1 MKEGQGIREY
11 TDVGQEGPNQSNNT
25 SGRCSI
31 FNAEFSRGL
40 SLGRDSRARQ
50 AHTVTIAGRHRQWT
64 CSSKNISKKHR
75 YNSQEPI
82 WVRLHCW
89 VNKRECRCVLAKNEM
104 TIHHTDRWLQR
115 LEIPQKRL
123 PDIQIVQLG
132 HSFLGQD
139 RQRVKRHTGTVI
151 NNFIRPPVTKT
162 RKHKYVRSLSKL
174 CKYKNCIAIYKAN
187 YWIGAGTVML
197 KVRN

>member
-1 MKEGQGIREY
+1 MEEEDIYKKLEKQKENYRASNYRPWFSKKTTTKKRIIAKLGISIYDRIQHSLKLTNLMKEGQGIREY

-89 VNKRECRCVLAKNEM
+89 VNKCECRCV
-104 TIHHTDRWLQR
+104 
-115 LEIPQKRL
+115 
-123 PDIQIVQLG
+123 
-132 HSFLGQD
+132 F
-139 RQRVKRHTGTVI
+139 
-151 NNFIRPPVTKT
+151 
-162 RKHKYVRSLSKL
+162 
-174 CKYKNCIAIYKAN
+174 
-187 YWIGAGTVML
+187 
-197 KVRN
+197 